1 MKFKL
6 TIFLFYFI
14 FISQNLF
21 ALQLGKINVSSKQD
35 EPLSAVIDVI
45 FSKNDKAQNLKPAI
59 ASKENYDANGI
70 SRLPIHSDIQ
80 ITLEES
86 QQGAKIYLT
95 SKEIVKDPFLDLLI
109 QIDSEKGRVYREY
122 TILLDPPS
130 PKVIQKDKVV
140 SKDEADKKSDK
151 IDEAVSKKEEVSLP
165 EKEIEPPKEVVAKKE
180 IIIEEPKSESV
191 KPKRKSVKSVS
202 GKTLYQIA
210 RENKPSGVTTEQMV
224 LGIYNINPK
233 AFSQNNVN
241 TLIKNKR
248 LMLPS
253 LDYFD
258 NHTHI
263 EARKILR
270 EQNIEWRNKTQK
282 LIKPKNEKKVV
293 NEDKAK
299 IKELEKELIETKRKL
314 DDATSLKNE
323 KEKSIDEI
331 LETDL
336 SAKVDDSAPK
346 KENLEN
352 KDIEKKQIEK
362 EKINTKEKLDKAD
375 DGVFISSISDI
386 DENKIVEEEIDIQAR
401 KGIETIHILLLI
413 LFFILLFG
421 LFVVITRRKSFERS
435 QKIKSFNQDSTRAT
449 FGGSSNQKEID
460 NTQVNNEPQEPQ
472 VNPTNSDK
480 LKQNNFMDP
489 STKTDVNDIKNQN
502 DSTQKTDEDDKKF

>member
-70 SRLPIHSDIQ
+70 SRLPIHSDIT

-86 QQGAKIYLT
+86 QKGAKIYLT

-130 PKVIQKDKVV
+130 PKVIQIDKTTP
-140 SKDEADKKSDK
+140 KDEADKNSDK
-151 IDEAVSKKEEVSLP
+151 IEKAVPKDEEVSIP
-165 EKEIEPPKEVVAKKE
+165 EKKIQPPKEIV
-180 IIIEEPKSESV
+180 IEEPKSVPE
-191 KPKRKSVKSVS
+191 KPKTKSVKSVG

-224 LGIYNINPK
+224 LGIFNINPK

-241 TLIKNKR
+241 TLIKNKI
-248 LMLPS
+248 LKLPP

-270 EQNIEWRNKTQK
+270 EQNLEWKNKTQK
-282 LIKPKNEKKVV
+282 IIKPKKEKKVV
-293 NEDKAK
+293 NKDKAK

-314 DDATSLKNE
+314 DDATSLKI
-323 KEKSIDEI
+323 KPIDEI
-331 LETDL
+331 SEIDI
-336 SAKVDDSAPK
+336 SSKVDNSASK
-346 KENLEN
+346 KENLAN
-352 KDIEKKQIEK
+352 KDIEKKQKEK
-362 EKINTKEKLDKAD
+362 QKINTKEELEKVD

-386 DENKIVEEEIDIQAR
+386 DENKIVEEEIDIQAS

-413 LFFILLFG
+413 LFFVLLFG

-435 QKIKSFNQDSTRAT
+435 QKIKSFAQDPTRST
-449 FGGSSNQKEID
+449 FGGSSNQNEID
-460 NTQVNNEPQEPQ
+460 STQATNESQEPQ
-472 VNPTNSDK
+472 VNNSNSDK
-480 LKQNNFMDP
+480 FKQNDFIDP
-489 STKTDVNDIKNQN
+489 STKIDVNDIENQN
-502 DSTQKTDEDDKKF
+502 DSTQKNDEDDKKF

>member
-70 SRLPIHSDIQ
+70 SRLPIHSDIK

-86 QQGAKIYLT
+86 QKGAKIYLT
-95 SKEIVKDPFLDLLI
+95 SEEIVKDPFLDLLI

-130 PKVIQKDKVV
+130 PKVIK
-140 SKDEADKKSDK
+140 KDEAEKKSDK
-151 IDEAVSKKEEVSLP
+151 IEKAVLKKEEVSLP
-165 EKEIEPPKEVVAKKE
+165 EKLPEKKIQPPKEIVAKKE
-180 IIIEEPKSESV
+180 IVSEEPKSESV
-191 KPKRKSVKSVS
+191 KPKKKYVKSVS

-210 RENKPSGVTTEQMV
+210 RENKPSGVTIEQMV
-224 LGIYNINPK
+224 LGIFKINPN

-248 LMLPS
+248 LKLPT

-270 EQNIEWRNKTQK
+270 EQNTEWKNKTQES
-282 LIKPKNEKKVV
+282 IKPKNEKKVV

-314 DDATSLKNE
+314 DDATSLKI
-323 KEKSIDEI
+323 KPIDEI
-331 LETDL
+331 SEIDI
-336 SAKVDDSAPK
+336 SSKVDNSASK
-346 KENLEN
+346 KENLAN
-352 KDIEKKQIEK
+352 KDIEKKQKEK
-362 EKINTKEKLDKAD
+362 QKINTKEELEKVD

-386 DENKIVEEEIDIQAR
+386 DENKIQEKEIDIQTS

-421 LFVVITRRKSFERS
+421 LFVVISRRKSFERA
-435 QKIKSFNQDSTRAT
+435 QKIKSFNQDSTRT
-449 FGGSSNQKEID
+449 NFEDSSNQNEID
-460 NTQVNNEPQEPQ
+460 NTKVNNEPLESQA
-472 VNPTNSDK
+472 NNSDQEELNRNDSINSSPK
-480 LKQNNFMDP
+480 V
-489 STKTDVNDIKNQN
+489 DVNDIENKN
-502 DSTQKTDEDDKKF
+502 DIAQKPDEDDKKF

>member
-70 SRLPIHSDIQ
+70 SRLPIHSDIK

-86 QQGAKIYLT
+86 QKGAKIYLT
-95 SKEIVKDPFLDLLI
+95 SEEIVKDPFLDLLI

-130 PKVIQKDKVV
+130 PKVIK
-140 SKDEADKKSDK
+140 KDEAEKKSDK
-151 IDEAVSKKEEVSLP
+151 IEKAVLKKEEVSLP
-165 EKEIEPPKEVVAKKE
+165 EKLPEKKIQPPKEIVAKKE
-180 IIIEEPKSESV
+180 IVSEEPKSESV
-191 KPKRKSVKSVS
+191 KPKKKYVKSVS

-210 RENKPSGVTTEQMV
+210 RENKPSGVTIEQMV
-224 LGIYNINPK
+224 LGIFKINPN

-248 LMLPS
+248 LKLPT

-270 EQNIEWRNKTQK
+270 EQNTEWKNKTQES
-282 LIKPKNEKKVV
+282 IKPKNEKKVV

-323 KEKSIDEI
+323 KVIDGISEI
-331 LETDL
+331 DIAT
-336 SAKVDDSAPK
+336 KVDDNASI
-346 KENLEN
+346 KENLAS

-362 EKINTKEKLDKAD
+362 EKINTKEKLDKVD

-386 DENKIVEEEIDIQAR
+386 DENKIVEEEIDIQAS

-413 LFFILLFG
+413 LFFVLLFG

-435 QKIKSFNQDSTRAT
+435 QKIKSFAQDPTRST
-449 FGGSSNQKEID
+449 FGGSSNQNEID
-460 NTQVNNEPQEPQ
+460 STQATNESQEPQ
-472 VNPTNSDK
+472 VNNSNSDK
-480 LKQNNFMDP
+480 FKQNDFIDP
-489 STKTDVNDIKNQN
+489 STKIDVNDIENQN
-502 DSTQKTDEDDKKF
+502 DSTQKNDEDDKKF